1 MNPNEHSFGF
11 IFSLYAIKKIY
22 LCTKE
27 ITMNDQ
33 TVICA
38 IATAP
43 GMGAIAVIRL
53 SGKGCIEICDR
64 IFVSPSHKKLV
75 DVLPNTIHFGKIVNK
90 EELIDEVLISVFHA
104 PHSFTGE
111 NSIEISCH
119 GSVYI
124 QQRILQLLISS
135 GVRLAAPGEFTQRAF
150 LNGKM
155 DLSQAEAV
163 ADLIAS
169 SSATAHK
176 MALSQM
182 RGGFSDELMK
192 LRMELLHITSLLE
205 LELDFSEED
214 VVQVAENTYYI
225 NAPSKIGV
233 YRVSD
238 DDVWL
243 IDSGNDK
250 DAGRKIQKILDAQGW
265 KLTAI
270 INTHSNADHDGGN
283 TLLQNR
289 LNCAV
294 YTTPMELAI
303 VEHPMLEP
311 SFLYGGYP
319 FKKLRN
325 KFLMATPSKGQ
336 DIADA
341 PLPAGMEYFR
351 LPGHFWD
358 MIGVKTPDDVYFM
371 ADLLHREHK

>member
-1 MNPNEHSFGF
+1 M
-11 IFSLYAIKKIY
+11 Y
-22 LCTKE
+22 
-27 ITMNDQ
+27 
-33 TVICA
+33 
-38 IATAP
+38 
-43 GMGAIAVIRL
+43 
-53 SGKGCIEICDR
+53 
-64 IFVSPSHKKLV
+64 
-75 DVLPNTIHFGKIVNK
+75 
-90 EELIDEVLISVFHA
+90 EL
-104 PHSFTGE
+104 
-111 NSIEISCH
+111 
-119 GSVYI
+119 
-124 QQRILQLLISS
+124 
-135 GVRLAAPGEFTQRAF
+135 
-150 LNGKM
+150 
-155 DLSQAEAV
+155 
-163 ADLIAS
+163 
-169 SSATAHK
+169 
-176 MALSQM
+176 
-182 RGGFSDELMK
+182 
-192 LRMELLHITSLLE
+192 
-205 LELDFSEED
+205 
-214 VVQVAENTYYI
+214 VQVAENTYYI

-238 DDVWL
+238 DDIWL

-371 ADLLHREHK
+371 ADCVFGENILEKYHISFFYDIAAQLDTLDMIEKLEGRLFIPAHAEPTEDIKPLADANRKKMQEILDALLEICREPLHFELILKRVFERFALTMDYSQYVLIGSTVRSYLSYLVDQGKLECYVEDALLLWKTVSAE